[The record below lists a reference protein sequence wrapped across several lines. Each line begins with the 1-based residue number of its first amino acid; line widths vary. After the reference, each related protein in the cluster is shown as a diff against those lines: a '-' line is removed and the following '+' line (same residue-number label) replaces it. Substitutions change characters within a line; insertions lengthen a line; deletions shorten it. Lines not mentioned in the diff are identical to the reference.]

1 MIGRLRGMLVA
12 KGESGVVIEVGGV
25 GYEVTVTPRDLAS
38 LPGLGEEIVL
48 HTHLAVREDNM
59 ALYGFDAPAGRDM
72 FRILLGA
79 SGVGPALGMA
89 ILATM
94 RPVDLRQAVA
104 TDDVAALVAA
114 PGIGKRKAEKLILD
128 LRPKLGSMAVS
139 STSSSE
145 VAKVREALESLGY
158 LPAEVRAALEE
169 ISLDGSVE
177 EMVRSALKVMGR
189 NKGLP
194 GA

>member
-25 GYEVTVTPRDLAS
+25 GYEVNVTPRDLIS
-38 LPGLGEEIVL
+38 LPGPGEEIVL
-48 HTHLAVREDNM
+48 HTHLVVREDNM
-59 ALYGFDAPAGRDM
+59 ALYGFDALSSRDM

-79 SGVGPALGMA
+79 SGVGPALAMA

-94 RPVDLRQAVA
+94 RPVDIRQAVA

-128 LRPKLGSMAVS
+128 LRPKLGSMVES
-139 STSSSE
+139 STSSSD
-145 VAKVREALESLGY
+145 VAKVREALEALGY
-158 LPAEVRAALEE
+158 VPAEVRAVLEE
-169 ISLDGSVE
+169 IPLAGSVE

-189 NKGLP
+189 NRGFS

>member
-1 MIGRLRGMLVA
+1 MIGRLRGVLVA

-25 GYEVTVTPRDLAS
+25 GYEVNVTPRDLIS

-59 ALYGFDAPAGRDM
+59 ALYGFDGRASRDM

-89 ILATM
+89 ILATL
-94 RPVDLRQAVA
+94 RPLDLRHAVA
-104 TDDVAALVAA
+104 TDDIAALVAA

-128 LRPKLGSMAVS
+128 LRPKLGSMVES

-158 LPAEVRAALEE
+158 VPAEVRAVLQE
-169 ISLDGSVE
+169 IPLTGSVE
-177 EMVRSALKVMGR
+177 EMVRSALKMMGR
-189 NKGLP
+189 NRGLH

>member
-25 GYEVTVTPRDLAS
+25 GYEVNVTPRDLIS
-38 LPGLGEEIVL
+38 LPGPGEEIVL
-48 HTHLAVREDNM
+48 HTHLVVREDNM
-59 ALYGFDAPAGRDM
+59 ALYGFDALSSRDM

-79 SGVGPALGMA
+79 SGVGPALAMA

-94 RPVDLRQAVA
+94 RPVDIRQAVA

-128 LRPKLGSMAVS
+128 LRPKLGSMVES

-145 VAKVREALESLGY
+145 VAKVREALEALGY
-158 LPAEVRAALEE
+158 VPAEVRAVLEE
-169 ISLDGSVE
+169 IPLAGSVE

-189 NKGLP
+189 NRGFS

>member
-1 MIGRLRGMLVA
+1 MIGRLRGVLVA
-12 KGESGVVIEVGGV
+12 KGEPGVVIEVGGV
-25 GYEVTVTPRDLAS
+25 GYEVNVTPRDLIS

-59 ALYGFDAPAGRDM
+59 ALYGFDGRASRDM

-79 SGVGPALGMA
+79 SGVGPALAMA
-89 ILATM
+89 ILATL
-94 RPVDLRQAVA
+94 RPIDLRHAVA
-104 TDDVAALVAA
+104 TDDIAALVAA

-128 LRPKLGSMAVS
+128 LRPKLGSMVES

-158 LPAEVRAALEE
+158 VAAEVRAVLEE
-169 ISLDGSVE
+169 IPLTGSVE

>member
-1 MIGRLRGMLVA
+1 MIARLRGVLVA

-25 GYEVTVTPRDLAS
+25 GYEVNVTPRDLAS

-48 HTHLAVREDNM
+48 HTHLVVREDNM

-79 SGVGPALGMA
+79 SGVGPALALA
-89 ILATM
+89 ILSTL
-94 RPVDLRQAVA
+94 RPIDLRQAIA

-128 LRPKLGSMAVS
+128 LRPKLGSMVA
-139 STSSSE
+139 STAASSE
-145 VAKVREALESLGY
+145 VAKVREALEALGY
-158 LPAEVRAALEE
+158 LPAEIRSALEE

-177 EMVRSALKVMGR
+177 EMVRSALRVMGR
-189 NKGLP
+189 NRGLS

>member
-25 GYEVTVTPRDLAS
+25 GYEVNVTPRDLIS

-59 ALYGFDAPAGRDM
+59 ALYGFDAPASRDM

-79 SGVGPALGMA
+79 SGVGPALAMA

-128 LRPKLGSMAVS
+128 LRPKLGSMVES

-145 VAKVREALESLGY
+145 VAKVREALEALGY
-158 LPAEVRAALEE
+158 VPAEVRAVLEE
-169 ISLDGSVE
+169 IPLTGSVE
-177 EMVRSALKVMGR
+177 EMVRNALKVMGR
-189 NKGLP
+189 NRGLS

>member
-1 MIGRLRGMLVA
+1 MIGRLRGLLVA

-25 GYEVTVTPRDLAS
+25 GYEVNVTPRDLAS

-48 HTHLAVREDNM
+48 HTHLAVREDRM
-59 ALYGFDAPAGRDM
+59 ALHGFDSQAGRDM

-89 ILATM
+89 ILSTL
-94 RPVDLRQAVA
+94 RPIDLRQAVA

-128 LRPKLGSMAVS
+128 LRPKLGSMVA
-139 STSSSE
+139 STSASSE

-158 LPAEVRAALEE
+158 LPAEVREALEE

-177 EMVRSALKVMGR
+177 EMVRSALRVMGR
-189 NKGLP
+189 NKGVS

>member
-1 MIGRLRGMLVA
+1 MIGRLRGVLVA
-12 KGESGVVIEVGGV
+12 KAESGVVIEVGGV
-25 GYEVTVTPRDLAS
+25 GYEVNVTPRDLIS

-59 ALYGFDAPAGRDM
+59 ALYGFDGRASRDM

-89 ILATM
+89 ILSTL
-94 RPVDLRQAVA
+94 RPLDLRHAVA

-128 LRPKLGSMAVS
+128 LRPKLGSMVES

-158 LPAEVRAALEE
+158 LAAEVRAVLEE
-169 ISLDGSVE
+169 IPLTGSVE
-177 EMVRSALKVMGR
+177 EMVRSALQLMGR

>member
-1 MIGRLRGMLVA
+1 MIGRLRGVLVA
-12 KGESGVVIEVGGV
+12 KGESGAVIEVGGV
-25 GYEVTVTPRDLAS
+25 GYEVNVTPRDLAS
-38 LPGLGEEIVL
+38 LPGPGEEVVL

-59 ALYGFDAPAGRDM
+59 ALYGFDGQASRDM

-79 SGVGPALGMA
+79 SGVGPALAMA
-89 ILATM
+89 ILATL

-128 LRPKLGSMAVS
+128 LRPKLGSMVVGVA
-139 STSSSE
+139 SSSE
-145 VAKVREALESLGY
+145 VARVREALESLGY
-158 LPAEVRAALEE
+158 LPVEVRAALEE
-169 ISLDGSVE
+169 IALDGPVE
-177 EMVRSALKVMGR
+177 EMVRSALKMMGR
-189 NKGLP
+189 NRGLS

>member
-25 GYEVTVTPRDLAS
+25 GYEVNVTPRDLTS
-38 LPGLGEEIVL
+38 LPGLGEEVVL

-59 ALYGFDAPAGRDM
+59 ALYGFDGQASRDM

-79 SGVGPALGMA
+79 SGVGPALAMA

-94 RPVDLRQAVA
+94 RPADLRQAVA

-128 LRPKLGSMAVS
+128 LRPKLGSMVVGMA
-139 STSSSE
+139 SSSE
-145 VAKVREALESLGY
+145 VARVREALESLGY
-158 LPAEVRAALEE
+158 LPVEVRAALEE
-169 ISLDGSVE
+169 ISLDGPVE

-189 NKGLP
+189 NRGLS

>member
-1 MIGRLRGMLVA
+1 MIGRLRGVLVA

-25 GYEVTVTPRDLAS
+25 GYEVSVTPRDLTS

-59 ALYGFDAPAGRDM
+59 ALYGFDGPSSRDM

-79 SGVGPALGMA
+79 SGVGPALAMA
-89 ILATM
+89 ILSTM
-94 RPVDLRQAVA
+94 RPIDLRHAVA

-128 LRPKLGSMAVS
+128 LRPKLGSMVET
-139 STSSSE
+139 STSSSD
-145 VAKVREALESLGY
+145 VAKVREALEALGY
-158 LPAEVRAALEE
+158 VPAEVRAVLEE
-169 ISLDGSVE
+169 IPLTGSVE
-177 EMVRSALKVMGR
+177 DMVRSALKVMGR
-189 NKGLP
+189 NRGLH

>member
-48 HTHLAVREDNM
+48 HAHLAVREDNM
-59 ALYGFDAPAGRDM
+59 ALYGFDSQASRDM

-79 SGVGPALGMA
+79 SGVGPALAMS
-89 ILATM
+89 ILATL

-104 TDDVAALVAA
+104 TDDIAALVAA

-169 ISLDGSVE
+169 ISLEGSVE
-177 EMVRSALKVMGR
+177 EMVRGALRVMGR
-189 NKGLP
+189 KKGLP

>member
-1 MIGRLRGMLVA
+1 MIGRLRGVLVA
-12 KGESGVVIEVGGV
+12 KGEPGVVIEVGGV
-25 GYEVTVTPRDLAS
+25 GYEVNVTPRDLIS

-59 ALYGFDAPAGRDM
+59 ALYGFDGRASRDM

-79 SGVGPALGMA
+79 SGVGPALAMA
-89 ILATM
+89 ILATL
-94 RPVDLRQAVA
+94 RPIDLRHAVA
-104 TDDVAALVAA
+104 TDDIAALVAA

-128 LRPKLGSMAVS
+128 LRPKLGSMVESA
-139 STSSSE
+139 TSSSE

-158 LPAEVRAALEE
+158 VAAEVRAVLEE
-169 ISLDGSVE
+169 IPLTGSVE